1 MEYGINIKDFLSNST
16 FHSIFHSIP
25 FHFVAS
31 FAPARI
37 FQQLLERIR

>member
-16 FHSIFHSIP
+16 FHSIFHIP
-25 FHFVAS
+25 FHYVAS
-31 FAPARI
+31 FAPSRI